1 MPTMSLTAVWDE
13 TRAYLV
19 REAGLLIPVALGTI
33 GIATMILS
41 LAAPAQTPG
50 TPMRP
55 GPWMYWLIPW
65 FLLLASGTLT
75 LSALAI
81 MPGISVRE
89 GLTRAGACLAQAV
102 GATALLGL
110 GALLL
115 LFFIGQTAALV
126 VRMFG
131 MGAAEAAALGIAL
144 TVPVIVICAMRFL
157 FLFPALVEHGRVI
170 GALRASWRATESC
183 KWRLLLLWL
192 GLGMVSLLLLAT
204 VEFGIGSALLIVARA
219 LGDPALGILCVR
231 LVVALVSSL
240 IQLITI
246 SYFAR
251 LYVRASRPSS
261 GI

>member
-1 MPTMSLTAVWDE
+1 
-13 TRAYLV
+13 
-19 REAGLLIPVALGTI
+19 
-33 GIATMILS
+33 
-41 LAAPAQTPG
+41 
-50 TPMRP
+50 
-55 GPWMYWLIPW
+55 
-65 FLLLASGTLT
+65 
-75 LSALAI
+75 
-81 MPGISVRE
+81 
-89 GLTRAGACLAQAV
+89 
-102 GATALLGL
+102 
-110 GALLL
+110 
-115 LFFIGQTAALV
+115 
-126 VRMFG
+126 
-131 MGAAEAAALGIAL
+131 
-144 TVPVIVICAMRFL
+144 
-157 FLFPALVEHGRVI
+157 LVEHGRVV

-204 VEFGIGSALLIVARA
+204 VEFGVGSALLIVARA